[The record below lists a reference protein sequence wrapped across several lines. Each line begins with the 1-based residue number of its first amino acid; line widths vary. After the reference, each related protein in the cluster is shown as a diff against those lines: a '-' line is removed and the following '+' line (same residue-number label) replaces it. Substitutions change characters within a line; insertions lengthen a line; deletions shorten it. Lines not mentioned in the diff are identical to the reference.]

1 MYISQINLNPYH
13 DGAANRW
20 WGPKRTFLPKTCDT
34 FNNNELGAIVPHLKK
49 IQKMYNSCNMPLK
62 FC

>member
-1 MYISQINLNPYH
+1 MMGLF
-13 DGAANRW
+13 GAANRW

-34 FNNNELGAIVPHLKK
+34 FNNNELDAIVPHLKK